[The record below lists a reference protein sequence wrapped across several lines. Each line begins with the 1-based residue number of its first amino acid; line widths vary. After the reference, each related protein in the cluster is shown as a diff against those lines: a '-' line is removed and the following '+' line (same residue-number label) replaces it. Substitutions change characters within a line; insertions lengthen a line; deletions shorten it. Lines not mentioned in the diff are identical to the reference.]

1 MAIHYFVV
9 AHDTDTGRWSIDADT
24 EQIRFSDGT
33 IYDTDTET
41 WCHDYTGL
49 DTWFPNAKELL
60 DVIQSAIQNMNM
72 IATNKGA
79 E

>member
-24 EQIRFSDGT
+24 EQAFFNDGT

-41 WCHDYTGL
+41 WSHDYLGL
-49 DTWFPNAKELL
+49 DTWFPGSRELL
-60 DVIQSAIQNMNM
+60 EVIKSAIKNMNT
-72 IATNKGA
+72 ITTNEGA
-79 E
+79 K